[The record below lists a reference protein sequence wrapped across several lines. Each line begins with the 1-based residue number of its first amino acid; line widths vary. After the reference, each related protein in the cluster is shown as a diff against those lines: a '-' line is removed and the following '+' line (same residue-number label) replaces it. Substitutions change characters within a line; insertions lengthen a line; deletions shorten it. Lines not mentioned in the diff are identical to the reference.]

1 MGTAPPSPDDV
12 TVGRMLEDEMK
23 TARDMGAEA
32 QIYRILSRVY
42 GSPSDGLPPDGLS
55 AALRTAANGLEP
67 GSASEALEELEVYLA
82 GPVDAMELA
91 REYVRLFRGPVRALV
106 YPYES
111 MYVDGEVMG
120 PSTLDAV
127 ERYREAGLGVS
138 EGFRDLPDHISTEL
152 EFMYYLASME
162 QRCLD
167 EGDDAGSQHF
177 SGLRRSFLQDHLARW
192 VPGFA
197 DRVIGNTTSPF
208 YRGLAAI
215 TWEFVSRQVPPIHE

>member
-1 MGTAPPSPDDV
+1 MRTAE
-12 TVGRMLEDEMK
+12 T
-23 TARDMGAEA
+23 GAEA
-32 QIYRILSRVY
+32 QIYRVLSHMY
-42 GSPSDGLPPDGLS
+42 GSPEDGLPRADLL
-55 AALRTAANGLEP
+55 AALRGAASALEP
-67 GSASEALEELEVYLA
+67 EWAGEALEEFEVCLA

-91 REYVRLFRGPVRALV
+91 MEYVRLFRGPVRALV

-111 MYVDGEVMG
+111 MHVDGEVMG

-177 SGLRRSFLQDHLARW
+177 NGLRRSFLQDHLARW

-208 YRGLAAI
+208 YRSLAAI
-215 TWEFVSRQVPPIHE
+215 TREFVSRQVPPIHE